1 MQSWIKILQHAQG
14 PPAQASTCLGPSE
27 FASDHLNDPEEA
39 LEKIMWSDETKIK
52 RFGLNSTRC
61 VKKDEIQSHL
71 NCEAWGGIMPWWC
84 FSCCK
89 EDWMAAPH
97 LREDRWGHISW
108 DFGEQPR
115 SLSKTIEVGLWL
127 GLPAWQWPG
136 THSQPFK
143 VPEWPSHSADLNP
156 TENLWR
162 ELKLCVAK

>member
-1 MQSWIKILQHAQG
+1 MITRKVRGQPRIAHEDLVNDLKRGGTAVSKVRISYILCSHGLKSCSTRKA
-14 PPAQASTCLGPSE
+14 PPAQASTCPGPSE

-52 RFGLNSTRC
+52 LFGLNSTRC

-97 LREDRWGHISW
+97 LREDR
-108 DFGEQPR
+108 
-115 SLSKTIEVGLWL
+115 
-127 GLPAWQWPG
+127 
-136 THSQPFK
+136 
-143 VPEWPSHSADLNP
+143 
-156 TENLWR
+156 
-162 ELKLCVAK
+162 